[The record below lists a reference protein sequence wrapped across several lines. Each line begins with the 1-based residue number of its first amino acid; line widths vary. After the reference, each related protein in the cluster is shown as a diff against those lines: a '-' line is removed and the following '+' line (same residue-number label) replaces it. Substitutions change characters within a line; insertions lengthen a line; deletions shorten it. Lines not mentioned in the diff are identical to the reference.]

1 VDRAAVFVDA
11 GYLFA
16 AGSRLIAG
24 ERLTRGELHLDH
36 DVVLGLLA
44 ELTRSITGLPLLR
57 IYWYD
62 GTAAGPTPQQVAL
75 AYRPSVKLRLGLVNP
90 QGQQEGVDS
99 LVVTDL
105 VNLARN
111 RAMADALLLTGDD
124 DIRVGV
130 QEAQQLGVR
139 VHLIGIEPAR
149 ENQAGL
155 LVQEADSVH
164 ELVVSD
170 VRSFLTRAPTRE
182 LPLTLPLSASATPG
196 EPATGTTALELVA
209 QRIARELLPEDVD
222 AASRGPAAGI
232 PAHIDRRLLVAGTQA
247 IGGAS
252 LTTEQKQRLRA
263 AFLEACRRPSDSSH
277 SGDMGPDVTSACE
290 RTVRFRSP

>member
-1 VDRAAVFVDA
+1 MDRAAVFVDA

-24 ERLTRGELHLDH
+24 EKLTRGELHLDH

-44 ELTRSITGLPLLR
+44 ELTRAITGLPLLR

-62 GTAAGPTPQQVAL
+62 GTSTGPTPQQVAL
-75 AYRPSVKLRLGLVNP
+75 AYRPSVKLRLGLVNQ
-90 QGQQEGVDS
+90 QGQQEGVDA

-105 VNLARN
+105 VDLARN
-111 RAMADALLLTGDD
+111 HAMADALLLTGDD

-130 QEAQQLGVR
+130 QQAQQFGVR
-139 VHLIGIEPAR
+139 VHLLGIEPAR

-164 ELVVSD
+164 ELAASD
-170 VRSFLTRAPTRE
+170 VRSFLTRASRE
-182 LPLTLPLSASATPG
+182 LPLAASPSSSSATPG
-196 EPATGTTALELVA
+196 EPETSPSALELVA
-209 QRIARELLPEDVD
+209 QRIARELLPEEIDP
-222 AASRGPAAGI
+222 GLAGSTAGTI

-247 IGGAS
+247 TGTA
-252 LTTEQKQRLRA
+252 LTIEQKQRLRA
-263 AFLEACRRPSDSSH
+263 AFLEASRPASD
-277 SGDMGPDVTSACE
+277 
-290 RTVRFRSP
+290 